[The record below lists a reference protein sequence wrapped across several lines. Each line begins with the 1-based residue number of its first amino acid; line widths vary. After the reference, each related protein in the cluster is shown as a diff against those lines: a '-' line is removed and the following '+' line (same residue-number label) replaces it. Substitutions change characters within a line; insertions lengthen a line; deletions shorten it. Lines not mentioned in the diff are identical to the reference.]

1 MRPRTGPPRIAI
13 VYHFLP
19 HYRQGVFDALA
30 AAPGYEVTFIT
41 GHSRPGQ
48 EGVLEAHGLSPVEVE
63 NRWLHGTFLWQRGLL
78 PHLRRERY
86 DAVVFLGNWMWA
98 TTWIGALL
106 TRVRRGGVLY
116 WTHGWTEP
124 ESDLQGLLRRAF
136 YRTGHKLLLY
146 GQRAADIGQEYG
158 WKPEN
163 VVVIGNSLP
172 MPSTDAAVEP
182 WAADGFTEP
191 QLPLVIWISRIIE
204 EKRADLLIDA
214 AAEANRRGQP
224 FNVVFVGAGPDE
236 ATAQAQAAAVA
247 PGRVVFLGAVHDD
260 TQLSAL
266 FARGSVTAVP
276 DYGGLSIPHSL
287 IHGVPVVVND
297 EAGANGPEY
306 EYVRP
311 GVNGSVFPRGD
322 VAALTDALVHWCA
335 NPLLGESRD
344 AVVAQ
349 ARDDASPV
357 ANAQRILDAVSATLT
372 SLGSR

>member
-1 MRPRTGPPRIAI
+1 MSPKSGPPRIAI

-48 EGVLEAHGLSPVEVE
+48 EGVLEAHGLSPIEVE
-63 NRWLHGTFLWQRGLL
+63 NRWLRGTFLWQQGLL
-78 PHLRRERY
+78 SHLRRERY

-98 TTWIGALL
+98 TTWLGALL

-124 ESDLQGLLRRAF
+124 ESSVQGFLRRSF

-158 WKPEN
+158 WRPED
-163 VVVIGNSLP
+163 VVVIGNSLLL
-172 MPSTDAAVEP
+172 PSTDDEVEP
-182 WAADGFTEP
+182 WPADGFTQP
-191 QLPLVIWISRIIE
+191 SLPLVIWISRIIA
-204 EKRADLLIDA
+204 EKRADLLINA
-214 AAEANRRGQP
+214 AAEADRRGQP
-224 FNVVFVGAGPDE
+224 FNVVFVGAGPEE
-236 ATAQAQAAAVA
+236 AEARSLAAAVA

-322 VAALTDALVHWCA
+322 VAALTDALLQWCT
-335 NPLLGESRD
+335 NPLGGEDRD

-349 ARDDASPV
+349 ARDDASPM